1 MAFKRKGR
9 RKGVKL
15 IKSTPS
21 VVDGIKFKSKL
32 EVYAYKEL
40 QKAKIKF
47 KYEEDKFSLIDGFT
61 PISESWEFRYK
72 KFAPVK
78 NTIRGITYTPDFT
91 CPDMR
96 WVIETKGRPN
106 ESFPLRWKLFKRYIH
121 STGKPTLLFLPTNK
135 SQVDICIEQILKL

>member
-9 RKGVKL
+9 RKGIKL
-15 IKSTPS
+15 IKSIAS

-40 QKAKIKF
+40 KKSKIKF
-47 KYEEDKFSLIDGFT
+47 KYEKDKFTLVEGFK
-61 PISESWEFRYK
+61 PISQSWEFRYK
-72 KFAPVK
+72 KFTPVQ
-78 NTIRGITYTPDFT
+78 NAIRPITYTPDFT
-91 CPDMR
+91 CPDMQ

-121 STGKPTLLFLPTNK
+121 STGNPTVLFLPTNRL
-135 SQVDICIEQILKL
+135 QVDICIQEILKL